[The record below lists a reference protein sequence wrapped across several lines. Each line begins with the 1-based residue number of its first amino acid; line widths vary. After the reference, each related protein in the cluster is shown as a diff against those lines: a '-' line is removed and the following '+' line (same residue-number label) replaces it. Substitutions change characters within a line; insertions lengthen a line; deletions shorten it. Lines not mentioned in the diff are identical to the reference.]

1 MSDDLLDYEAI
12 GSELM
17 KVSYWIIYSLS
28 LVKTLL
34 LSKDKSLSR

>member
-17 KVSYWIIYSLS
+17 KVSYWSIYSVS

-34 LSKDKSLSR
+34 LPRDKSWSR